1 MISAKKSWKFIL
13 PPPYHGRCLPEG
25 AACASLHGGAE
36 LLGDPA
42 QQMDS
47 FREVIPTSFFPT
59 FLPGSFFFGD

>member
-1 MISAKKSWKFIL
+1 
-13 PPPYHGRCLPEG
+13 
-25 AACASLHGGAE
+25 
-36 LLGDPA
+36 LGDPA